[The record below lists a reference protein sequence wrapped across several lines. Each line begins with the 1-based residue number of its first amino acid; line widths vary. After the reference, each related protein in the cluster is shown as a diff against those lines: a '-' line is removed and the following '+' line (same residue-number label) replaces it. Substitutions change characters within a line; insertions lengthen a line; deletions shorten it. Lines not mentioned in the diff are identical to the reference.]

1 MVLGHNTNFKLGVLS
16 GGTGPQSVTRVRALS
31 KAGIWAQ
38 LGKDSVWMQGQDP
51 SLPGSRAQS
60 LQVFSLTVA
69 IPGSDHLM
77 SLLDKLLNL

>member
-1 MVLGHNTNFKLGVLS
+1 M
-16 GGTGPQSVTRVRALS
+16 TRVRALS

-51 SLPGSRAQS
+51 SVPRSWAQS
-60 LQVFSLTVA
+60 LHVFGLTVA

-77 SLLDKLLNL
+77 SLLDKLLSEELVG